1 MTRLSL
7 TTATRSR
14 HANSEYS
21 PSSPAGNGGLY
32 AMASGSGARMHA
44 ASTTVSSTRRGGHSA
59 THDGRRGPQASRGS
73 AAHSS
78 LWARVRSS
86 GPAGAGSNTTSSPE
100 VTRFQDVLGAAAR
113 HDTTQTPTKNTNP
126 APRAMF
132 GWQEPSVGAD
142 RRLADGGA
150 PSHPKTQSRG
160 GDSLNARRASPTLP
174 PLFFFLPPGPRPSIT
189 RLPCHPGND
198 ERSQRDPTHAY
209 RQITSV
215 YWGEITTMG
224 AVGRACRTAR
234 LDLDLLGGR
243 RATAGPRTDGQQHDW
258 TWLRF
263 LSYRR

>member
-1 MTRLSL
+1 
-7 TTATRSR
+7 
-14 HANSEYS
+14 
-21 PSSPAGNGGLY
+21 
-32 AMASGSGARMHA
+32 MASGSGARMHA

-215 YWGEITTMG
+215 YWGGNNHDGGGG
-224 AVGRACRTAR
+224 AGLPNGPLGPRP
-234 LDLDLLGGR
+234 LGGPSGHCG
-243 RATAGPRTDGQQHDW
+243 AED
-258 TWLRF
+258 
-263 LSYRR
+263 